1 MVLPLLIREIEK
13 RGRALGF
20 TPSEVA
26 ASLGVDRTRLSH
38 IRNGSG
44 RLSLTSLHEI
54 ANRFGDDPTI
64 RDLVLGYLALDIE
77 GAGVSRRQDN
87 QAVTRLDAGAQ
98 LTAHALMRQ
107 LPELLVAGGG
117 ILVEDTNLSRL
128 AGVLTAFE
136 EAARRRGVGVLRE
149 RASASLSVDRRKVLL
164 AVPLLIV
171 DSVSVLRRSVAEVLM
186 RRADAARFTL
196 GAWRPRPGETPL
208 APLDTFR
215 RLRLRPLTPAPVA
228 C

>member
-13 RGRALGF
+13 RGSALGLSI
-20 TPSEVA
+20 SEVA
-26 ASLGVDRTRLSH
+26 ASMGVDRTRLSH

-77 GAGVSRRQDN
+77 GAGGSKRNDTSVLP
-87 QAVTRLDAGAQ
+87 RLDAGAQ
-98 LTAHALMRQ
+98 LSVHALTRQ
-107 LPELLVAGGG
+107 LPELLVASGG
-117 ILVEDTNLSRL
+117 ILFEDTNLSRL
-128 AGVLTAFE
+128 AGVLAAVE
-136 EAARRRGVGVLRE
+136 EAARARGVSVLRE
-149 RASASLSVDRRKVLL
+149 RASASLSVERRRLLL

-171 DSVSVLRRSVAEVLM
+171 DGISTLRRSVAEVLS
-186 RRADAARFTL
+186 RRLEAARFTL
-196 GAWRPRPGETPL
+196 GAWRPRPGESPPS
-208 APLDTFR
+208 PLDTFR
-215 RLRLRPLTPAPVA
+215 RLRLRPLTTAHVT